1 MPEFIADAFVNILP
15 DFTAFDALL
24 QAKITAALAQVQAQQ
39 TGAAAASAGTTAAS
53 AAASIQ
59 QTLPGFVAI
68 ETQAKAAAQAV
79 TQQLAPALNVTLPAA
94 SRQAKQAIDDNSNSL
109 KNFQNQLNSFKT
121 LAPILAAAFSI
132 QEFAKFDNAITT
144 SQAVFG
150 DASKSITAFAKQQSD
165 ALGLSEL
172 QIVKSATAI
181 GGALTGMGVS
191 GKVAAAVATDL
202 TGRAADL
209 AAAFGTTADTAL
221 KAFQLGLEGNSRGL
235 KQFNID
241 ISANDQAQEALR
253 LGYRGTVGSL
263 SDVQKAQIN
272 YNLILE
278 KSSQFAGD
286 AAKTQNTLA
295 GELRGL
301 KADLTN
307 TAVAFGKDLAP
318 AVGIAVEPIRTFLQV
333 LQAIPQPLQAVIV
346 DLGFAAIA
354 VTALSTKLTAL
365 AISDT
370 LPLLLG
376 KLSLG
381 FGGITQGA
389 ATATTSVG
397 GLSAGTSALGEI
409 LGGVATVPAVAFLG
423 ALAAIGAQSDDTKL
437 KLTELGNV
445 ADKDLVDA
453 FQKSAENS
461 NSIVNTFKDLIGQL
475 NPFGGRPEDIA
486 ATQNI
491 QHQVEALDKVAQ
503 GANGLATAQRIVTQ
517 SQLSGSVAAGD
528 LAAELTKLQ
537 EADDARRTSLGESTS
552 AQEANTASLKENAI
566 ALKALFTDTD
576 ALKSAQQ
583 ALNDAHQNTLDLQQK
598 LKDLNA
604 KGGAEELKEAQDK
617 LTNATDAHSQAI
629 QRQIAAQKALDELKA
644 PATQRELTDATDGVT
659 LAQLSLN
666 DALRAQKAAQDAL
679 NRTNEIHLNLTG
691 LNLAQIRD
699 AIDNAR
705 ASQQANQT
713 VSKGKTQA
721 ELQDDVTKANIAV
734 TQATEKLTDSQK
746 TLNDT
751 VNKGNVDKIQT
762 KETIDKITAAQY
774 SLAQA
779 NNAVTSTTAAQDK
792 AQFELN
798 LKLAGQTTFA
808 KDIDTLNKSIAK
820 SKEAEAKQ
828 QDKLTDATAKQKDD
842 LATIEGTL
850 GRISEV
856 LRRQLAE
863 NIGLFKGNIPLQR
876 SIIDQVL
883 NQVAPGQTLPLVL
896 SSSKITEL
904 FNDIVSDPSKFFE
917 LLKQFGLTIPG
928 HAEGAI
934 IDRPTFAQLG
944 EGSLAELILPLTKPD
959 RAWELLSQSLPHMT
973 LPLRQKLEPVI
984 RPDLPKNLGHRQTP
998 MAIASTDNDIEH
1010 QILNV
1015 LNKILEKPAGD
1026 VDVNVFPTAGMSET
1040 QLTQKIRDEITR
1052 LLGGR

>member
-1 MPEFIADAFVNILP
+1 
-15 DFTAFDALL
+15 
-24 QAKITAALAQVQAQQ
+24 
-39 TGAAAASAGTTAAS
+39 
-53 AAASIQ
+53 
-59 QTLPGFVAI
+59 
-68 ETQAKAAAQAV
+68 
-79 TQQLAPALNVTLPAA
+79 
-94 SRQAKQAIDDNSNSL
+94 
-109 KNFQNQLNSFKT
+109 
-121 LAPILAAAFSI
+121 
-132 QEFAKFDNAITT
+132 
-144 SQAVFG
+144 
-150 DASKSITAFAKQQSD
+150 
-165 ALGLSEL
+165 
-172 QIVKSATAI
+172 
-181 GGALTGMGVS
+181 MGVS
-191 GKVAAAVATDL
+191 GKVAASAATEL

-301 KADLTN
+301 KADVTN

-318 AVGIAVEPIRTFLQV
+318 AVGIIVEPLRAFLEII
-333 LQAIPQPLQAVIV
+333 QAIPQPLQGVIV
-346 DLGFAAIA
+346 DLGFAALAI
-354 VTALSTKLTAL
+354 TALSTKLTTL
-365 AISDT
+365 AFSET

-376 KLSLG
+376 KISVG
-381 FGGITQGA
+381 FGGITQSA
-389 ATATTSVG
+389 NITATSVG
-397 GLSAGTSALGEI
+397 GLGQGVSSLGEI

-423 ALAAIGAQSDDTKL
+423 ALAAIGSQSDETKL
-437 KLTELGNV
+437 KLSDLAGV
-445 ADKDLVDA
+445 ADKELLDS
-453 FQKSAENS
+453 FQKAADNA
-461 NSIVNTFKDLIGQL
+461 IGIGGRTKDILQTL
-475 NPFGGRPEDIA
+475 NPFGGKPEDIL

-491 QHQVEALDKVAQ
+491 QHQVEALDKLAQTAGGLAVAQ
-503 GANGLATAQRIVTQ
+503 RVVNQA
-517 SQLSGSVAAGD
+517 QLSGDEAAGA

-537 EADDARRTSLGESTS
+537 EADDQRRVSLGESTS

-576 ALKSAQQ
+576 ALKAAQQ
-583 ALNDAHQNTLDLQQK
+583 SLNDAHQNTLDLQKK

-604 KGGAEELKEAQDK
+604 KGRAEELKEAQDK
-617 LTNATDAHSQAI
+617 LTNATDAHTQALER
-629 QRQIAAQKALDELKA
+629 QRIAQKALDELKA

-721 ELQDDVTKANIAV
+721 ELQDDLTKANIAV
-734 TQATEKLTDSQK
+734 TQATEGLTDKQNA
-746 TLNDT
+746 LNDT
-751 VNKGNVDKIQT
+751 INKGNTAKLISKEAINKI
-762 KETIDKITAAQY
+762 EAAQY
-774 SLAQA
+774 ALAQA

-798 LKLAGQTTFA
+798 LKLSGQTNFA

-820 SKEAEAKQ
+820 SKETEAKQ
-828 QDKLTDATAKQKDD
+828 QDKLTEATAKQKDD

-984 RPDLPKNLGHRQTP
+984 RPDIPKSLGHRQTP
-998 MAIASTDNDIEH
+998 MAIGPQGMTADQAQLMID
-1010 QILNV
+1010 L
-1015 LNKILEKPAGD
+1015 LDKISEKTAGD
-1026 VDVNVFPTAGMSET
+1026 VDLNIYPTAGMNEA